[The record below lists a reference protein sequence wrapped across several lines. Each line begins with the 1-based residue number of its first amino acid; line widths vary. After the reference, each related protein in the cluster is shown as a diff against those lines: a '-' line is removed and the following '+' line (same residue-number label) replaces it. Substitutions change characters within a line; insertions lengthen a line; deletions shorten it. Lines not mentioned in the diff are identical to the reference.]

1 MVPRERT
8 DSLVD
13 DGLDDEE
20 TMVSRI
26 PLCRLKLAPEAVSP
40 CLGFTRPANVDGRR
54 HRRLDRRGD
63 HDRTLTIDPGS
74 SKVKSIVCA
83 GS

>member
-40 CLGFTRPANVDGRR
+40 CLGFTRPTNVDGRG
-54 HRRLDRRGD
+54 HRRLDRLGD
-63 HDRTLTIDPGS
+63 HAGTMTIDLSS
-74 SKVKSIVCA
+74 SKS
-83 GS
+83 